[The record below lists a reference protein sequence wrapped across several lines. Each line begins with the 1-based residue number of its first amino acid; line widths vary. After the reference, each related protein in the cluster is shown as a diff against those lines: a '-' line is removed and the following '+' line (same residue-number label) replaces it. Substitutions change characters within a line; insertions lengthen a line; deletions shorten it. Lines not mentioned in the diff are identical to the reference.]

1 LEGNSFRS
9 LQFITAYS
17 PALQFIVEEREKY
30 ASNDLFWAK
39 FSDAES
45 GARFG
50 FTQILTAL
58 KRERTRHDARD
69 TANALQCF
77 DGDLGNVNANGAF
90 TYTSKTGS
98 TVVMTK
104 TGDIAKNWRK
114 LLARDPLIVAR
125 WSARQAEQSTT

>member
-1 LEGNSFRS
+1 M
-9 LQFITAYS
+9 IAAYL
-17 PALQFIVEEREKY
+17 PALQFIVEEHEEH

-50 FTQILTAL
+50 FTPILMAL
-58 KRERTRHDARD
+58 KHECTEHDAWD

-77 DGDLGNVNANGAF
+77 NGDLGNVNANGAF

-98 TVVMTK
+98 TMVMTK
-104 TGDIAKNWRK
+104 MGNIAKNWHK
-114 LLARDPLIVAR
+114 LLA
-125 WSARQAEQSTT
+125 